1 MCGICGIYIFDEKK
15 KVERSILEKM
25 TKKLIHRGPD
35 GEGYFLKRNIGL
47 GHTRLIIID
56 PETGKQPMSNEDD
69 TIWIVFN
76 GEIYNYVELREFL
89 IKKGHIFKTKSDT
102 EVIIHLYEEYGEGCL
117 EYLRGMFAFAIWD
130 EEKERLLIARDRIGK
145 KPIYYYSKNG
155 KFVFASEIK
164 AILEFP
170 EYRKEINFEGINY
183 LFAYDWWIP
192 WPYTGFKDIYK
203 MEPATYFI
211 IEKGKLK
218 EKKYWIPDFKNK
230 IKKKEKEII
239 EEFYE
244 LINESVRLRLRSDV
258 PFGALLSGGVDSS
271 SVVAIMKDYV
281 SKVKTFSLGFEEGGE
296 IDPEFLRAREIAK
309 KLGTEHYEILFTPED
324 LVKNISQLII
334 NHDEPY
340 VCITGLYTWF
350 LTKFIKEK
358 GVTVVLSGNGP
369 DEVFWGYPS
378 GVSLK
383 IKTIISKWSK
393 LLPNNFY
400 EKFSKVF
407 PEGSNLKER
416 IKNLGVPFPDKLE
429 EGINENFLFNTEGL
443 FTKNWPEVSLN
454 YGGLAKKYFD
464 EVGNIDLLDAY
475 SYMAYMLT
483 YAYGLTLQADLD
495 GMANAVEIRSPF
507 LDQKI
512 IEFAAKLS
520 PDLKVKGFTT
530 KGCKYILKKTMEKKL
545 PKSLLYAK
553 KFAFGAGINW
563 EGWIVEK
570 YGEKIKKEILNG
582 WWVKN
587 NYFSKEYIEKIFAEK
602 PETRTSLQILRL
614 YTLEMWYKSY
624 IEK

>member
-1 MCGICGIYIFDEKK
+1 MCGICGIYMFDEEK

-25 TKKLIHRGPD
+25 TKKLRHRGPE
-35 GEGYFLKRNIGL
+35 GEGYFIKRNIGL

-56 PETGKQPMSNEDD
+56 PETGKQPMSNENNF
-69 TIWIVFN
+69 IWIVFD
-76 GEIYNYVELREFL
+76 GEIYNYIELREFL
-89 IKKGHIFKTKSDT
+89 IKKGHIFKTKSDA
-102 EVIIHLYEEYGEGCL
+102 EIIIHLYEEYGENCL
-117 EYLRGMFAFAIWD
+117 EYLRGMFAFALWD
-130 EEKERLLIARDRIGK
+130 EKRKRLFIARDRIGK
-145 KPIYYYSKNG
+145 KPIYYYNKNG

-192 WPYTGFKDIYK
+192 WSYTAFKDIYK
-203 MEPATYFI
+203 MEPAAYFI
-211 IEKGKLK
+211 IENGKLT
-218 EKKYWIPDFKNK
+218 EEKYWIPDFKNK
-230 IKKKEKEII
+230 IKKREKEII
-239 EEFYE
+239 EEFYG

-258 PFGALLSGGVDSS
+258 LLGALLSGGVDSS
-271 SVVAIMKDYV
+271 SIVAIMKDYV
-281 SKVKTFSLGFEEGGE
+281 SKVITFSIGFEEKGKV
-296 IDPEFLRAREIAK
+296 DPEFLRARKIAK
-309 KLGTEHYEILFTPED
+309 EFGTEHYEILFTPQD

-358 GVTVVLSGNGP
+358 GVKVVLSGNGP

-378 GVSLK
+378 GVNLK
-383 IKTIISKWSK
+383 IRSIINKWSK
-393 LLPNNFY
+393 LLPGNFY
-400 EKFSKVF
+400 EKISRLF
-407 PEGSNLKER
+407 PKRSNLKEKIR
-416 IKNLGVPFPDKLE
+416 NLGVSFSYKLE
-429 EGINENFLFNTEGL
+429 KGIDENFLLNTEGL
-443 FTKNWPEVSLN
+443 FTTNWPEVSSN
-454 YGGLAKKYFD
+454 YGSLAKKYFD
-464 EVGNIDLLDAY
+464 EVENIDLLDAY

-495 GMANAVEIRSPF
+495 GMANGVEIRSPF

-520 PDLKVKGFTT
+520 PDLKVKGFTP

-545 PKSLLYAK
+545 PKHLLYAEK
-553 KFAFGAGINW
+553 LTFGTGITW
-563 EGWIVEK
+563 EKWIVEK
-570 YGEKIKKEILNG
+570 YGKRIKEEILNG

-587 NYFSKEYIEKIFAEK
+587 KFFSKEYIEKIFTER

-614 YTLEMWYKSY
+614 YTLNLWYKFY
-624 IEK
+624 FEE